1 MGPYSVGLIIVCLM
15 DQAEQT
21 VFTFWKIISVQLS
34 QTSVLRRYR
43 MLTYI
48 FLTLLFVS
56 DVDGDEELDI
66 NISSNGIGRRLPS
79 ARQQRSSN
87 RSVQRVTESRLENV
101 RPGQMIR
108 TKEFGVLWATFFLNT
123 QVPPRIVF
131 LTRASAKSI

>member
-1 MGPYSVGLIIVCLM
+1 
-15 DQAEQT
+15 
-21 VFTFWKIISVQLS
+21 
-34 QTSVLRRYR
+34 

-56 DVDGDEELDI
+56 DVDGDEELDL
-66 NISSNGIGRRLPS
+66 NISSNGIDRRLPS
-79 ARQQRSSN
+79 SRQQHSSH

-131 LTRASAKSI
+131 

>member
-1 MGPYSVGLIIVCLM
+1 
-15 DQAEQT
+15 
-21 VFTFWKIISVQLS
+21 
-34 QTSVLRRYR
+34 

-56 DVDGDEELDI
+56 DVDGDEELDV

-79 ARQQRSSN
+79 SRQQHSSH

-123 QVPPRIVF
+123 QVVPRIGF
-131 LTRASAKSI
+131 LTRATASANPFDLDAKKWSKLEGWSSCRTNLKIAQLCS